1 MCVSFRL
8 TRLNVPWIKRY
19 TFTFTYIF
27 CCVLIEEP
35 LVVGISNAC
44 YTLQDMSF
52 LLAVFWRLKNEIVIL
67 LSRKQGVKILSFLRL
82 RFDMPD
88 ITYVLFWAFRDTV
101 LNVITPWSSVVS
113 SSGPTGGRCI
123 ELLLL
128 SMFSRSYVSL
138 KSLQC
143 RLLWSANRHSKQNTR
158 SHLLFRWSSCYNKCL
173 ELAQDGS
180 EMDEGPST
188 CFKKWKRLNF
198 LRFSLSSQ

>member
-1 MCVSFRL
+1 MKLSSYSLENRVS
-8 TRLNVPWIKRY
+8 RY
-19 TFTFTYIF
+19 SHFYDFDSICQT
-27 CCVLIEEP
+27 
-35 LVVGISNAC
+35 SH
-44 YTLQDMSF
+44 MSC
-52 LLAVFWRLKNEIVIL
+52 
-67 LSRKQGVKILSFLRL
+67 
-82 RFDMPD
+82 
-88 ITYVLFWAFRDTV
+88 FWAFRDTV

-143 RLLWSANRHSKQNTR
+143 RLLWSANRHSKQNTH